1 MIHDTS
7 IVRVPASYRAMAFD
21 GSTRL
26 QPVELPLGA
35 PGVHELLLRV
45 HTCGVC
51 RTDLHLVDGELAT
64 STRPVVPGHQIVG
77 TVIARG
83 AEVCAFEIGDRIGAS
98 WLHDSCLRCRW
109 CEGGREN
116 LCPDARFTGLHT
128 HGGYATHARVD
139 ARFCMPLPPGYDDVH
154 AAPLL
159 CAGLIGYRALRA
171 AGVDARR
178 IGVYGFGAAGHLVA
192 QAAIAQGREVY
203 AFTRDGDVEAQA
215 LARRLGA
222 TWAGASD
229 APSPVPLDAAVLF
242 APIGALVPKALAD
255 VAPGGTVVCGGIHM
269 SDIPS
274 FPYRVLWGE
283 RTIRSIANLT
293 RADGTGFMALA
304 ERVKFDCETEVFALA
319 DANEALDRLRGGRIT
334 GAAVLDCSI
343 AP

>member
-1 MIHDTS
+1 MIHDAS

-35 PGVHELLLRV
+35 PDAHELLLRV

-64 STRPVVPGHQIVG
+64 PTRPVVPGHQIVG

-171 AGVDARR
+171 AGVAAQQWRRGRARR
-178 IGVYGFGAAGHLVA
+178 RSGRPFGRRAAEEGRDRALGGGFGGGRFPRSTVHDRLQPA
-192 QAAIAQGREVY
+192 QQLRCAKSRQR
-203 AFTRDGDVEAQA
+203 
-215 LARRLGA
+215 AR
-222 TWAGASD
+222 
-229 APSPVPLDAAVLF
+229 P
-242 APIGALVPKALAD
+242 
-255 VAPGGTVVCGGIHM
+255 
-269 SDIPS
+269 
-274 FPYRVLWGE
+274 GE
-283 RTIRSIANLT
+283 RVETAWWSHRGEG
-293 RADGTGFMALA
+293 RAAPATAS
-304 ERVKFDCETEVFALA
+304 
-319 DANEALDRLRGGRIT
+319 RG
-334 GAAVLDCSI
+334 A
-343 AP
+343 